1 MKPLLAVS
9 ALALASCAPALERA
23 GVDPVIADLVE
34 ASACAALPA
43 RFEGETREMRDA
55 ALDVMRQ
62 YCDARP
68 GLVSLTYQCPLTI
81 VQTYADPADPFVIA
95 HRAVCPQGEVGA
107 PGAYGL
113 PTDG

>member
-1 MKPLLAVS
+1 MKLLLALS
-9 ALALASCAPALERA
+9 ILALASCAPALERA
-23 GVDPVIADLVE
+23 GVDPAIADLVE

-43 RFEGETREMRDA
+43 RFDGETQLMRDA

-62 YCDARP
+62 YCGLRP
-68 GLVSLTYQCPLTI
+68 GLVALTYQCPLTI
-81 VQTYADPADPFVIA
+81 GHTYTYQLDPFVIA

-107 PGAYGL
+107 PGAYRL